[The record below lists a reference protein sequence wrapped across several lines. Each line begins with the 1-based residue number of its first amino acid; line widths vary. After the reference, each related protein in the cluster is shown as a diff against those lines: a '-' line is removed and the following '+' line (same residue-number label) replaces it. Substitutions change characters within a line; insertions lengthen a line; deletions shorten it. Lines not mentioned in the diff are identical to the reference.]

1 MKLGLCAS
9 MKLAKLVLQQKLQ
22 LAFHKVRNYE
32 ALRFLRGVSEISTEI
47 SMFAFFL

>member
-32 ALRFLRGVSEISTEI
+32 EAISEISTEI
-47 SMFAFFL
+47 SMFAFFLWDN